1 MTLREALKKGEA
13 YLAQQGVPDAAVDA
27 WYLMEHVLTDNYGE
41 RVNRA
46 WYFVHQDEEMLAT
59 QYTRYQT
66 LLNDRARRRPLQ
78 HITGKQE
85 FMGLSFL
92 VNDKVLIPRQDT
104 EILVEEA
111 LKELRPGMCVLDMC
125 TGSGC
130 IIISLVKLT
139 DEICGTASDVSE
151 EALDT
156 AKENARNHGVC
167 IDFRQGDLFT
177 PIDGSYD
184 MIVSNPP
191 YIPTGEIDK
200 LMKEVRL
207 YDPLGALDGKEDG
220 LYFYRKIITQSSV
233 FLKKNGWL
241 IVEIGYDQGRSV
253 SDMMKN
259 GNFTDISVIKD
270 LAGLDRVVKARKI

>member
-13 YLAQQGVPDAAVDA
+13 CLAQHDIADAALDA
-27 WYLMEHVLTDNYGE
+27 WYLMEHVVTDADGE

-46 WYFVHQDEEMLAT
+46 WYFLHQEEEMLTT
-59 QYTRYQT
+59 QYAGYQT
-66 LLNDRARRRPLQ
+66 LLSDRATGRPLQ

-85 FMGLSFL
+85 FMGLEFL

-111 LKELRPGMCVLDMC
+111 LKELRPGMRVLDMC

-130 IIISLVKLT
+130 IIISLMKMAAG
-139 DEICGTASDVSE
+139 ISGTASDVSG

-156 AKENARNHGVC
+156 AQENARNHNVC

-220 LYFYRKIITQSSV
+220 LYFYRKIVTGGCA

-241 IVEIGYDQGRSV
+241 MVEIGYDQGKSV

-259 GNFTDISVIKD
+259 GDFTDISVITD